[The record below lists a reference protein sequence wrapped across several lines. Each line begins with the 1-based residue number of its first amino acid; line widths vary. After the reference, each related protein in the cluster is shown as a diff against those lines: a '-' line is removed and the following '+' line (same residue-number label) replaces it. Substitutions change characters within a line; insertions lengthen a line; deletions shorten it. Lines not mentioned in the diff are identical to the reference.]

1 MADERASVR
10 AEPIAFPA
18 DDGYPLSGLL
28 LTSGRPTRA
37 VLVSSGTGFPKEF
50 YRRFGTWVAERGA
63 AVLLYDYRGI
73 GGSAP
78 DSLRGFEMRYADWG
92 RLDMP
97 AALDAL
103 VARAPGLPVG
113 HVGHSV
119 GGHFAGFMRNHALI
133 ERHAFVSVGSGTWW
147 KHHRTY
153 NPLELWFW
161 WGLGPAAL
169 RRHGYIPTGGGW
181 TGAAL
186 PKGVFLDW
194 RRWCHRDRYFGEELE
209 TTLKPHVFAE
219 VRAPIR
225 SWIFPDDPIATQRTA
240 PEMLAFYPNAASEIV
255 LRRPAEVGAKR
266 IGHEGAFR
274 GGMERLWDE
283 VDAWLAAPIRLGG

>member
-1 MADERASVR
+1 MSAVA
-10 AEPIAFPA
+10 AEPLTFPA
-18 DDGYPLSGLL
+18 ADGCLLSGLL
-28 LTSGRPTRA
+28 LRPAAPTRA
-37 VLVSSGTGFPKEF
+37 ILVSSGTGFPKEF
-50 YRRFGTWVAERGA
+50 YRRFGLRLAERGA
-63 AVLLYDYRGI
+63 VVLLYDYRGI

-78 DSLRGFEMRYADWG
+78 ESLRGFDMRYADWG

-103 VARAPGLPVG
+103 AAAAPGLPVA

-119 GGHFAGFMRNHALI
+119 GGHFVGFMRNHALI

-147 KHHRTY
+147 KHHRAY

-169 RRHGYIPTGGGW
+169 RRHGYVPTGGGW

-194 RRWCHRDRYFGEELE
+194 RRWCHRGAYFGEELA
-209 TTLKPHVFAE
+209 TSLRPHFFAE
-219 VRAPIR
+219 VRSPIR
-225 SWIFPDDPIATQRTA
+225 SWIFSDDPIANPRTA
-240 PEMLAFYPNAASEIV
+240 PEMLAFYPNAPSTLV
-255 LRRPAEVGAKR
+255 LRRPADAGAKR

-274 GGMERLWDE
+274 GGMDRLWAEIGD
-283 VDAWLAAPIRLGG
+283 WLFEGR